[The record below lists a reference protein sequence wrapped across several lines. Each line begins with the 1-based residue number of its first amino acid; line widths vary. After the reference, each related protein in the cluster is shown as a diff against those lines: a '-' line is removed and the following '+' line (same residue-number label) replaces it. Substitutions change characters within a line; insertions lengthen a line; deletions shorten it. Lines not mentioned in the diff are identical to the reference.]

1 MSSLAC
7 FIEAYYKDTGET
19 YAFQMLM
26 STCKD
31 ESVRERIKHN
41 GSTKRGTILYMPREK
56 TDDVCQHG
64 DGATGKEIIGK
75 GI

>member
-19 YAFQMLM
+19 VMHSRCLCLLGKM
-26 STCKD
+26 K
-31 ESVRERIKHN
+31 SVRERIKYN

-56 TDDVCQHG
+56 TDDAC
-64 DGATGKEIIGK
+64 
-75 GI
+75 